1 MIDKQIDTIIIMNKG
16 FNALDFKSLKETFN
30 PSATIAISKKILVMI
45 SNTFIRIDG
54 SGIYVLINAITIKPI
69 KNKEIDTM

>member
-45 SNTFIRIDG
+45 SSTFNKAGG
-54 SGIYVLINAITIKPI
+54 SEIYVLIKAIAIKPI
-69 KNKEIDTM
+69 KK

>member
-1 MIDKQIDTIIIMNKG
+1 MIDKQIDTIIIMSKG

-45 SNTFIRIDG
+45 SNTFNKSGG

-69 KNKEIDTM
+69 KK

>member
-1 MIDKQIDTIIIMNKG
+1 MIDKQIDTIIIMSKG

-69 KNKEIDTM
+69 KK